1 MAIDYLDF
9 DLAIEAIDAS
19 PGRYRARVLHSPAG
33 EANVEFELPFSSI
46 ELENYILKMGRP
58 RQGVRGLNSTEGRAA
73 QEFGRKVYEAIFQGE
88 VRDCLRRSLD
98 VANQQPD
105 HGLRLRLRL
114 SAAPALADWP
124 WEYLYD
130 SSLRRFFA
138 HSASTPIVRY
148 LDLPQRIQ
156 PLAVQAPLKILVMI
170 ANPRDVG
177 QLDVEAEWRKV
188 QAALADLVARGL
200 VTLTR
205 LEKATLAALQRQLRQ
220 DQYHIFHFVGHGG
233 FDQQNQEGVLLLEQE
248 NGLARLVAGSYIG
261 ALLHDHRSLRLAVL
275 NACEGAR
282 TAQSDP
288 FAGVAQTLLQ
298 QGIPAVIAMQ
308 FEITDGAA
316 ITFAHEFY
324 TALADRYPVDAA
336 LAEARKAIYAEG
348 NDVEWGT
355 PVLYLRAQNGNIF
368 ALAEPRAAPSLPLP
382 PPQVV
387 PEPVKP
393 PPKSSF
399 AWRPKLVWAFVLMVL
414 VVGGVWGGQRWF
426 AALWPLASETPT
438 PVATTPTLTPTG
450 TATIATATPNLTATA
465 QAILALPTVSAATAT
480 ALAPTLTVTPTAT
493 STLTPT
499 ATATLTPTTSV
510 APTATATLAP
520 ASTAT
525 DTPAPT
531 ETATPTSPPTHTPTP
546 AEPAAGATKIIEGV
560 TFVYVPGGEF
570 TMGSNNGESNEKPVH
585 PLNLLGFWI
594 MQTEVTNA
602 QYKRCVDAGT
612 CTEPGNDGWNQPE
625 ASNYPVTDVDWNQA
639 KAFAEWVGGSLPT
652 EAQWEK
658 AACGTDGRI
667 YPWGNDAPD
676 DKFLNYNDNLSHTT
690 EVGSYPPGQSPYG
703 ALDMAGNVW
712 EWTSSQY
719 QPYPYQ
725 ADDGREELSGEASR
739 VLRGGAFNYYGYF
752 VRCAYRYANLPD
764 FTNFNVGFRV
774 VSPGR

>member
-9 DLAIEAIDAS
+9 DLAIEAIES
-19 PGRYRARVLHSPAG
+19 TPGRYRARVVDSPAG

-336 LAEARKAIYAEG
+336 LAEARKAIYAAG

-368 ALAEPRAAPSLPLP
+368 AIAELREAPPLPLP
-382 PPQVV
+382 VV
-387 PEPVKP
+387 EPEPVKLSP
-393 PPKSSF
+393 RKSIFQERSY
-399 AWRPKLVWAFVLMVL
+399 WI
-414 VVGGVWGGQRWF
+414 GV
-426 AALWPLASETPT
+426 
-438 PVATTPTLTPTG
+438 
-450 TATIATATPNLTATA
+450 
-465 QAILALPTVSAATAT
+465 AILISLVIGIVWQGPRFSA
-480 ALAPTLTVTPTAT
+480 TLQQLMNGT
-493 STLTPT
+493 STP
-499 ATATLTPTTSV
+499 
-510 APTATATLAP
+510 
-520 ASTAT
+520 TAT
-525 DTPAPT
+525 DTPL
-531 ETATPTSPPTHTPTP
+531 PTSTP
-546 AEPAAGATKIIEGV
+546 AEPAAVATKIIEGV

-570 TMGSNNGESNEKPVH
+570 TMGSDNGASNEKPVH

-602 QYKRCVDAGT
+602 QYKRCVDAGN
-612 CTEPGNDGWNQPE
+612 CTKPVNDSWDKPE
-625 ASNYPVTDVDWNQA
+625 QANYPVTHVDWNQA
-639 KAFAEWVGGSLPT
+639 KTYAEWMGGSLPT

-676 DKFLNYNDNLSHTT
+676 DKFLNYNGNIGQTT

-712 EWTSSQY
+712 EWTSSKY

-725 ADDGREELSGEASR
+725 ADDSREDLSGEASR
-739 VLRGGAFNYYGYF
+739 VLRGGSFVNSRDR
-752 VRCAYRYANLPD
+752 VRCASRDGSIPND
-764 FTNFNVGFRV
+764 RNFDVGFRV